1 MNYMYLMKKIADS
14 VDVDDE
20 DVKKIKK
27 IVEKSNVDFT
37 NGDYE
42 KEINKYLDLKSKDLY
57 C

>member
-20 DVKKIKK
+20 DVKRIKK